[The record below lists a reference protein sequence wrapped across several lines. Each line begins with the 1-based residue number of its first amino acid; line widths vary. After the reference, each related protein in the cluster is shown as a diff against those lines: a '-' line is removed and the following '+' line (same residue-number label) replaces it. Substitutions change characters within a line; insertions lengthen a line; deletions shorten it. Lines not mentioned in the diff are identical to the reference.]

1 MSPRI
6 PGRPIQHDPDFSMQ
20 RIIDN
25 GGELQPDGTVERQE
39 LEADLGDTFTQSD
52 AFPFNG

>member
-1 MSPRI
+1 
-6 PGRPIQHDPDFSMQ
+6 MQ